1 MFEPTKLVIVAWS
14 AVLVQSKC
22 RKPPLKLSL
31 LPATPAVIVAVPA
44 LLVSRKFKGPSPK
57 TLICAGPAVL
67 ELVNSAP
74 CPTGK
79 GKFGAFA
86 GMAWIP
92 LPVILKPEEGDKV

>member
-1 MFEPTKLVIVAWS
+1 MFEPTKLVIVALA
-14 AVLVQSKC
+14 AVLLSWNIV
-22 RKPPLKLSL
+22 KPPSKPLL

-44 LLVSRKFKGPSPK
+44 LLVLWKSMVPSPK

-67 ELVNSAP
+67 ELKNSAN

-92 LPVILKPEEGDKV
+92 LPVILKPEEGNKV